1 MEYLVGFA
9 IALVVGLTGVGAGSV
24 TAPVLM
30 LFFGLPPIQS
40 VGTALSFAAI
50 IKLALFPFYVARK
63 QVNYRILGLLCLGG
77 IPGVIAGFWLI
88 GVLNK
93 KSQEG
98 TLLTLLGLT
107 IITIAIFN
115 VARSVRPQKAATP
128 GRDRTRWLPPIAA
141 VIGGEVG
148 FSSAGAGALGAAT
161 LLTLTTLT
169 PAQVVGTDM
178 LFGLAT
184 SLVGGGFHFG
194 AGHYSGA
201 LLTKLVIGGLAGAF
215 AGATLSNVI
224 PSRVLRVA
232 LSVWLVIVGAQLCW
246 RAASTPMQPVQA
258 NVRPVR

>member
-1 MEYLVGFA
+1 MEYVVGFA
-9 IALVVGLTGVGAGSV
+9 IALIVGLTGVGAGSV

-40 VGTALSFAAI
+40 VGTALTFAAV

-63 QVNYRILGLLCLGG
+63 QVDYRILGLLCMGG
-77 IPGVIAGFWLI
+77 VPGVIAGFWLI
-88 GVLNK
+88 GALNA

-98 TLLTLLGLT
+98 TLLLLLGAT
-107 IITIAIFN
+107 IITIAVFN
-115 VARSVRPQKAATP
+115 VVRSVRPRQTSAP
-128 GRDRTRWLPPIAA
+128 RHDRTRWLPAIAA
-141 VIGGEVG
+141 FIGGEVG

-194 AGHYSGA
+194 AGHYNAA
-201 LLTKLVIGGLAGAF
+201 LLLKLIIGGLAGAF
-215 AGATLSNVI
+215 AGATLSNMI
-224 PSRVLRVA
+224 PSR
-232 LSVWLVIVGAQLCW
+232 
-246 RAASTPMQPVQA
+246 
-258 NVRPVR
+258 